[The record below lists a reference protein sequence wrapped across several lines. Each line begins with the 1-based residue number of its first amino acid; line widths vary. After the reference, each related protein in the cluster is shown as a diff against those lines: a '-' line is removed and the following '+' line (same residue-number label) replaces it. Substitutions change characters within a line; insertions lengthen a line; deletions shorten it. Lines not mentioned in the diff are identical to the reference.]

1 MSYYCHSTV
10 PLSTIC
16 DEYYHIDKDTVDN
29 LIFLHTILPDVWSF
43 TYMKTFTNIIMDLT
57 CQKTSLLWGWNSE
70 NWPWHGWHVWHELIP
85 IHNLTMTCNND
96 EFIMTPRHSL
106 SISWAWIPNTPKLEN
121 FHSTGMSFF
130 SVAVF
135 LPASYPSKYPQI
147 CNRLWSLKIEKAA
160 QV

>member
-57 CQKTSLLWGWNSE
+57 CQKTSLLWDWNSE

-85 IHNLTMTCNND
+85 ILNLTMTCNND

-106 SISWAWIPNTPKLEN
+106 SISWAWILFLSGEKLIAPWN
-121 FHSTGMSFF
+121 AMHSLRCKVNKTNR
-130 SVAVF
+130 
-135 LPASYPSKYPQI
+135 SKVELTQT
-147 CNRLWSLKIEKAA
+147 
-160 QV
+160 